1 MKKMLARTAGIFFV
15 ALILLAPGIS
25 GAAAIDQWA
34 STVLGYSSQYSDYEG
49 AVPSEWAA
57 YQALGAPDTFYYGD
71 IVTAWAPLPLNGT
84 LEHITLGF
92 TTPVYATSALIRET
106 YGNGFVYQIDLVDT
120 ENIFHTIWTGTDPS
134 LPGSPVDFNVN
145 WTPTSYLVQGI
156 KIYVNTDHDLGAWEE
171 IDAVKLSGTTA
182 VPLPSAMFL
191 FGPGLAGLAM
201 VRRRFK
207 K

>member
-1 MKKMLARTAGIFFV
+1 MKKMFARTAGIFFV
-15 ALILLAPGIS
+15 TLILLTPGIS
-25 GAAAIDQWA
+25 GAAIVDQWA
-34 STVLGYSSQYSDYEG
+34 STVISYSSQYSDSEW

-57 YQALGAPDTFYYGD
+57 YQALGAPDTFDYGD

-92 TTPVYATSALIRET
+92 TTPVYAESAVIRET

-120 ENIFHTIWTGTDPS
+120 ENVFHTIWTEIDPS
-134 LPGSPVDFNVN
+134 LPGSPVDFNVS
-145 WTPTSYLVQGI
+145 WTSTSYLVKGI
-156 KIYVNTDHDLGAWEE
+156 KIYVNTDHDMDAWEE
-171 IDAVKLSGTTA
+171 IDAVKLSGTTP